1 MKIIIG
7 NQKGGVGK
15 TTLCILYANY
25 LAMVKK
31 KDVIILDM
39 DFQESIKNRREEDKG
54 NKEMDL
60 PYEVIALEA
69 EQYVRVAPQLDQ
81 TEGVILI
88 DLAGKI
94 DDNSLVPIYMNAE
107 AVICP
112 FLYEKITFESTLIF
126 AQVIKHLKPDMPI
139 YFVPN
144 RTKAGVKYETKEHV
158 NAVLRQFGEIAPE
171 IPDRVMV
178 QRIDTIS
185 LSEDLKTVLEPSF
198 SFLDRKLSK
207 I

>member
-15 TTLCILYANY
+15 TTLCILFANY

-39 DFQESIKNRREEDKG
+39 DFQESIKNRREEDNASFK
-54 NKEMDL
+54 NEM
-60 PYEVIALEA
+60 PYEVIGLEA
-69 EQYVRVAPQLDQ
+69 AQYESIALQLDQ

-94 DDNSLVPIYMNAE
+94 DDNSLVPLYMNAE

-112 FLYEKITFESTLIF
+112 FLYEKITFESTLTF

-144 RTKAGVKYETKEHV
+144 RTKSGVKYETKAQV
-158 NAVLRQFGEIAPE
+158 NAVLSKYGEITPE
-171 IPDRVMV
+171 IPDRVML

-185 LSEDLKTVLEPSF
+185 LSEELKTVLEPSF
-198 SFLDRKLSK
+198 NFIDSK
-207 I
+207 ITF

>member
-1 MKIIIG
+1 MKIIVG

-15 TTLCILYANY
+15 TTLCILFANY
-25 LAMVKK
+25 LSLIKK

-39 DFQESIKNRREEDKG
+39 DFQESIKNRREEDKVIL
-54 NKEMDL
+54 KSEP
-60 PYEVIALEA
+60 PYEVLAIEV
-69 EQYVRVAPQLDQ
+69 EQYESIAPQLDQ
-81 TEGVILI
+81 TEGLILM

-112 FLYEKITFESTLIF
+112 FFYEKITFESTLTF
-126 AQVIKHLKPDMPI
+126 ARVIKYMKPDMPI

-144 RTKAGVKYETKEHV
+144 RTKAGVKYETKAIV
-158 NAVLRQFGEIAPE
+158 NSALNQYGVVIPE
-171 IPDRVMV
+171 IPDRVML

-185 LSEDLKTVLEPSF
+185 LSDELKGVLESSF
-198 SFLDRKLSK
+198 SFLFKELDK
-207 I
+207 